1 MFRKGRCQAMAIIK
15 TKQFGRTG
23 HLSSRAIF
31 GSASLSQAGQD
42 EANQVL
48 ELLLKYGINHIDTAP
63 RYGEAEL
70 RIGPWMKHHRD
81 RFFLATKTDQ
91 RKYGETRD
99 QFYRSLER
107 LQVDHVDLLQLHNL
121 TDVVHRE
128 ITMGPGGALE
138 FLIEARDKGLTRFVG
153 ITGHGLQAPR
163 MHRQSLDRFD
173 FDTVLLP
180 FNYLLMQDSGYATD
194 FDRLMAY
201 CREHDIAVQTIKS
214 IARGFWGKK
223 PHDHNT
229 WYEPVTDQQAIKKLV
244 HWVLGWTDV
253 FLITVGDIQE
263 LPKVLEAAASFES
276 QPDSEEMV
284 KLVRKEGLEPVFI

>member
-1 MFRKGRCQAMAIIK
+1 MAIIK

-31 GSASLSQAGQD
+31 GSASLSQTGQD

-128 ITMGPGGALE
+128 IAMGPGGALE

-180 FNYLLMQDSGYATD
+180 CNYLLMQDSGYAAD

-201 CREHDIAVQTIKS
+201 CREHDIAVQTIKA

-263 LPKVLEAAASFES
+263 LPEVLEALASFES
-276 QPDSEEMV
+276 QPAAEEMV
-284 KLVRKEGLEPVFI
+284 KLVREEGLTPVFI

>member
-1 MFRKGRCQAMAIIK
+1 MAIIK
-15 TKQFGRTG
+15 TKRFGRTG

-31 GSASLSQAGQD
+31 GSASLSQASQD

-63 RYGEAEL
+63 RYGEAEV

-107 LQVDHVDLLQLHNL
+107 LQTDHVDLLQLHNL

-128 ITMGPGGALE
+128 IAMGPGGALE

-180 FNYLLMQDSGYATD
+180 CNYVLMQDSGYATD
-194 FDRLMAY
+194 FERLVTY
-201 CREHDIAVQTIKS
+201 CRGRDIAVQTIKS
-214 IARGFWGKK
+214 IARGFWGEK

-244 HWVLGWTDV
+244 HWVLGWTDI

-263 LPKVLEAAASFES
+263 LPKVLEGAASFES
-276 QPDSEEMV
+276 QPADEEMV
-284 KLVRKEGLEPVFI
+284 RLVGEEGLEPVFI

>member
-1 MFRKGRCQAMAIIK
+1 MAIIK
-15 TKQFGRTG
+15 TNQFGRTG

-31 GSASLSQAGQD
+31 GSASLSQASQD
-42 EANQVL
+42 EANKVL

-63 RYGEAEL
+63 RYGEAEM

-107 LQVDHVDLLQLHNL
+107 LRADHVDLLQLHNL
-121 TDVVHRE
+121 TDVVTRE
-128 ITMGPGGALE
+128 IVMGPGGALE
-138 FLIEARDKGLTRFVG
+138 FLIEARDKGLTRFIG
-153 ITGHGLQAPR
+153 ITGHGLQAPK

-180 FNYLLMQDSGYATD
+180 CNYLLMQDSEYATD

-201 CREHDIAVQTIKS
+201 CRGHAIAVQTIKS

-223 PHDHNT
+223 VRSHVT
-229 WYEPVTDQQAIKKLV
+229 WYEPLTDKHAITKFV
-244 HWVLGWTDV
+244 HWVLGRSDL

-263 LPKVLEAAASFES
+263 LPKVLEAAANFQSLP
-276 QPDSEEMV
+276 PDEEMARLV
-284 KLVRKEGLEPVFI
+284 KKEGLEPIFI

>member
-1 MFRKGRCQAMAIIK
+1 MAIIK

-31 GSASLSQAGQD
+31 GSASLSQASQD

-48 ELLLKYGINHIDTAP
+48 ELLLKFGINHIDTAP

-128 ITMGPGGALE
+128 IAMGPGGALE

-180 FNYLLMQDSGYATD
+180 CNYLLMQDSGYATD

-276 QPDSEEMV
+276 QPADEEMV
-284 KLVRKEGLEPVFI
+284 RLVGEEGLEPVFT

>member
-1 MFRKGRCQAMAIIK
+1 MAMIK

-23 HLSSRAIF
+23 HVSSRAIF
-31 GSASLSQAGQD
+31 GSASLSQASQD
-42 EANQVL
+42 EANQAL

-63 RYGEAEL
+63 RYGEAEV

-107 LQVDHVDLLQLHNL
+107 LQTDHVDLLQFHNL
-121 TDVVHRE
+121 TDIVNRE
-128 ITMGPGGALE
+128 MVMGPGGALE
-138 FLIEARDKGLTRFVG
+138 FVIEARDKGLTRFIG
-153 ITGHGLQAPR
+153 ITGHGLQAAR
-163 MHRQSLDRFD
+163 MHWQSLGRFD

-180 FNYLLMQDSGYATD
+180 CNYLLMQDSEYAAD

-201 CREHDIAVQTIKS
+201 CQGHDIAVQTIKA

-223 PHDHNT
+223 PHDHAT
-229 WYEPVTDQQAIKKLV
+229 WYEPVTDQDAIKKLV
-244 HWVLGWTDV
+244 HWVLGWRDV

-263 LPKVLEAAASFES
+263 LPKVLEAVASFES
-276 QPDSEEMV
+276 QPADKEMV
-284 KLVRKEGLEPVFI
+284 RLVRETGIEPVFI